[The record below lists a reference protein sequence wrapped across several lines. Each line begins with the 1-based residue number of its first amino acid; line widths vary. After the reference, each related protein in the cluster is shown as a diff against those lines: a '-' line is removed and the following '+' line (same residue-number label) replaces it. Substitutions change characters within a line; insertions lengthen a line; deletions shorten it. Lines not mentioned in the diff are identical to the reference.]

1 MRTTPGR
8 QRRPTKRFGAPLGR
22 ASTGFGDS
30 PHPTPDGAVA
40 PLKSIPGGIRA
51 IHLPCQCPSLP
62 VHACMWRDG
71 DRWVLPLPPFHC
83 RPSVP
88 PIRNVS
94 TSRDMASHVGVQMC
108 VACDACI
115 HVQMRVG
122 IYPQTHTYV
131 RTHVPLLPPNT
142 PYTQLPGHQGSPHP
156 SWRSAAGGSG
166 VPALRPAGRPTPA
179 LRGTVP
185 GSQPQRK
192 SHLRWERGLPDGRD
206 QGSFPAVAR
215 ARMCEQHTRARR
227 GRVSCRV
234 LPFF

>member
-22 ASTGFGDS
+22 ASTWSEDL

-40 PLKSIPGGIRA
+40 PLKSIPGA
-51 IHLPCQCPSLP
+51 IPAILDTP
-62 VHACMWRDG
+62 
-71 DRWVLPLPPFHC
+71 
-83 RPSVP
+83 
-88 PIRNVS
+88 VS

-122 IYPQTHTYV
+122 IYPHTHTYV

-215 ARMCEQHTRARR
+215 ARTCEQHTRARR